1 MYREKSKSVSR
12 QLSPQL
18 QLHVVDGL
26 GLSPGLR
33 RLSSGLL
40 LGIGGREPFP
50 LLVWCLYDMRSVDG
64 RFVCLFVCL
73 SGFLLTV
80 LEYVGLADDNDFLL
94 A

>member
-64 RFVCLFVCL
+64 GVCLFVCLFVCL
-73 SGFLLTV
+73 ASCLL
-80 LEYVGLADDNDFLL
+80 YSSM
-94 A
+94 